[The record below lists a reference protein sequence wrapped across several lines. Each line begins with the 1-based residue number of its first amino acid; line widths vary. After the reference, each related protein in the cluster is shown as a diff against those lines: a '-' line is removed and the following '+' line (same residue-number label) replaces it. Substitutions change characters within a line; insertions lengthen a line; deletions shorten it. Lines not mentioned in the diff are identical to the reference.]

1 MTKEIHV
8 RHLLNGS
15 PVTFN
20 RWLVHR
26 INVAVFWMLEL
37 ETSQTQNKTN
47 TYLPDRSPLKRK
59 AVEQLQQI
67 AMNVDLVYM
76 VAVKD

>member
-1 MTKEIHV
+1 MV
-8 RHLLNGS
+8 GD
-15 PVTFN
+15 
-20 RWLVHR
+20 VHR
-26 INVAVFWMLEL
+26 IKVAVFWMLEL

-47 TYLPDRSPLKRK
+47 TYLPVRSPLKRK
-59 AVEQLQQI
+59 PVEQLQQI